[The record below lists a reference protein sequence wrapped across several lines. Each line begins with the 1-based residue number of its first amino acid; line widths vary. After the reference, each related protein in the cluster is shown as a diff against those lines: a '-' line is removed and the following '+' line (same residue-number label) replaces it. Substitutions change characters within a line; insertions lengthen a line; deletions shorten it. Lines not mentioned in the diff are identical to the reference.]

1 MADVFFKTYEA
12 IGNRED
18 LIDIITDISPLETP
32 MFSSFS
38 KTKASG
44 TYHEWQ
50 TDSLADAASNSVIE
64 GTDVTSASATPTVRT
79 GNYTQIL
86 RKDWRISDTQEAV
99 DSAGRPSEYSYQM
112 AKGMKELAR
121 DIEYALVNGTGAAG
135 DATAG
140 RELKGVLAWITTNVN
155 TGASAVTAEALSE
168 TVYNDMLQTIF
179 ESGGNPDVTYAN
191 GWQKRKISQFST
203 SSTRNISVE
212 DKRLVNA
219 IDVYESDFG
228 VQKIVLD
235 RYMTSTIVA
244 CLQNDL
250 FRVASLRPTIHK
262 SLPDDGGGRKGMVE
276 TELTLESL
284 NEAGSGKITELTT
297 S

>member
-1 MADVFFKTYEA
+1 
-12 IGNRED
+12 
-18 LIDIITDISPLETP
+18 
-32 MFSSFS
+32 
-38 KTKASG
+38 
-44 TYHEWQ
+44 
-50 TDSLADAASNSVIE
+50 
-64 GTDVTSASATPTVRT
+64 
-79 GNYTQIL
+79 
-86 RKDWRISDTQEAV
+86 
-99 DSAGRPSEYSYQM
+99 
-112 AKGMKELAR
+112 MKELAR

-155 TGASAVTAEALSE
+155 TGASAVTAEDLSE